1 VVEVSPEQSASNRR
15 RQVLRSLLEIPLIVL
30 ISFALVFGFVRP
42 VVAESRYVGS
52 GSMIPTLRVYD
63 RVLVNKLAYDFGN
76 APERGDIV
84 LFESVDGGPD
94 PLIKR
99 VVGLPGDE
107 IEVRKDTLYING
119 KAQNEPYTNDRLL
132 KFQGPYGPTKVPRD
146 HYFMMGDNRGNSADS
161 RVFGPV
167 PEENLIGEAFLRFWP
182 LDRMG
187 TLPD

>member
-1 VVEVSPEQSASNRR
+1 MDPQESSSPNRR
-15 RQVLRSLLEIPLIVL
+15 RQWLRSLLEIPIIVL
-30 ISFALVFGFVRP
+30 VSFALVFGFVRP

-52 GSMIPTLRVYD
+52 GSMIPTLHVYD

-84 LFESVDGGPD
+84 LFEDVDGGTD

-99 VVGLPGDE
+99 VVGMPGDE
-107 IEVRKDTLYING
+107 IEVRKDTLYVNG
-119 KAQNEPYTNDRLL
+119 EAQSEPYTNDHLRKL
-132 KFQGPYGPTKVPRD
+132 QGPYGPTKVPPN

-167 PEENLIGEAFLRFWP
+167 PEQNLIGEAFIRFWP
-182 LDRMG
+182 LDRIG